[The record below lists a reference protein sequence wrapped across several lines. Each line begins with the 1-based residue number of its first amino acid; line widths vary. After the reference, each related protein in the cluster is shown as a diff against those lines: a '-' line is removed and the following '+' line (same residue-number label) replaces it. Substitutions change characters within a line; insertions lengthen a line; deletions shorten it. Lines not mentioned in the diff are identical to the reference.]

1 MGIIIKQSILSGI
14 LVGIGVV
21 INTLTSNQYVGA
33 MLFSLALLV
42 IIKCE
47 LKLYTGKIGYF
58 SVASIKD
65 LIIMLIGN
73 LIGVTIPFLIALNK
87 EGIYE
92 QIFYIS
98 EIKFSNGYLELFLYG
113 LMCGVLM
120 FIAVHCKKPIIT
132 VFCIMTFIL
141 SGYEHCVADF
151 PYLCINFNIGNLLK
165 FICIILGNSLG
176 SIAINRLI
184 TTPKK
189 QQNKINKL
197 KGDK

>member
-14 LVGIGVV
+14 LVGIGIVV
-21 INTLTSNQYVGA
+21 NTLTSNQYVGA
-33 MLFSLALLV
+33 MLFSIALLA

-58 SVASIKD
+58 NINFIKD
-65 LIIMLIGN
+65 LLTMLIGN

-87 EGIYE
+87 DGIYE
-92 QIFYIS
+92 RIFYIS

-113 LMCGVLM
+113 LMCGILM

-151 PYLCINFNIGNLLK
+151 PYLCVNFNIGNLLK

-176 SIAINRLI
+176 SIMTNQLLKISE
-184 TTPKK
+184 K
-189 QQNKINKL
+189 QQNKN
-197 KGDK
+197 